1 MRKFLLFTF
10 CIGFV
15 ALSAQLPQSDLFTD
29 KNQTDPM
36 TSPKASFKPIF
47 KNVPILE
54 EDFQSGIPGL
64 PAGWVTN
71 DVEQLD
77 ASGNPLGTFVA
88 GFVSGDASAANN
100 GGFFPVPDIAGN
112 TFAYA
117 NDDGP
122 PCDCDMIDVYLQT
135 PVMDF
140 STVEN
145 AAVTFNAFQDGNF
158 GSGDW
163 TVQASINGVDW
174 VTEFTSS
181 AADDGSPEWKE
192 VVVTLFDY
200 DGEAEVWLR
209 FQWSD
214 ASAWATGF
222 AVDNIVVD
230 QILDDN
236 LSLQEVF
243 SADPNNPDLENVVIE
258 YSQVPLE
265 QTVSMWLG
273 AAVSN
278 NGINPQSNIIV
289 SAEIFSNGVS
299 QGVFESDPLASL
311 EFLETDSI
319 FFDSGFTPS
328 ELGEVEVQMSVSSDN
343 PDQNPDNNSGVESF
357 LVTEN
362 IYARDQNSLTLF
374 QSNATNE
381 FRSANLYEM
390 PVGGTTVYG
399 LAVAFGAGITDP
411 TQPGTI
417 CEIELWNA
425 ALDDILAN
433 AEYEIE
439 EDDINESGGAS
450 FAVIPFEDPYE
461 VEAGEVVMGT
471 VHHFGGSP
479 EENVRIGLSGQS
491 IPQTSF
497 FQDEAGT
504 WFFTLNTP
512 MVRLI
517 TAEITGL
524 EDIGFENGLKL
535 LQNYPNPFNGNTIIE
550 FELEQA
556 QDVLIELRDIEGK
569 LILSK
574 DFGLLNQGPQRWNF
588 ENNNLAAGL
597 YTYTL
602 ITENASISKKMLVE

>member
-1 MRKFLLFTF
+1 MKKILLFTF
-10 CIGFV
+10 CLVFV
-15 ALSAQLPQSDLFTD
+15 GLSAQLPQSDLF
-29 KNQTDPM
+29 KVKSETDPM
-36 TSPKASFKPIF
+36 TSVKASFKPIF

-54 EDFQSGIPGL
+54 EDFQLGIPGL
-64 PAGWVTN
+64 PVGWVTN
-71 DVEQLD
+71 DVEQTD
-77 ASGNPLGTFVA
+77 NMNNPLGTFVS
-88 GFVSGDASAANN
+88 GFVSGDATAANN
-100 GGFFPVPDIAGN
+100 GGFFPVPDVAGN

-122 PCDCDMIDVYLQT
+122 PCNCDMIDVYLQT

-163 TVQASINGVDW
+163 TVQASVNGTDW

-181 AADDGSPEWKE
+181 AADDASPEWKE

-200 DGEAEVWLR
+200 DGEGQVWLR

-214 ASAWATGF
+214 ASAWTSGF
-222 AVDNIVVD
+222 AIDNVVVD

-243 SADPNNPDLENVVIE
+243 SADPNNPDIANVVIE

-278 NGINPQSNIIV
+278 NGINTQTNIVV

-299 QGVFESDPLASL
+299 QGVFESDPLGSL

-328 ELGEVEVQMSVSSDN
+328 ELGEVEVQMSISSDN
-343 PDQNPDNNSGVESF
+343 PDENPDNNSGAESF
-357 LVTEN
+357 LVTQN
-362 IYARDQNSLTLF
+362 IYARDQNSLSLF

-399 LAVAFGAGITDP
+399 LAVAFGAGLTDP
-411 TQPGTI
+411 TQVGTI
-417 CEIELWNA
+417 CEVELWNA
-425 ALDDILAN
+425 ALDDILTN
-433 AEYEIE
+433 AEYEIQE
-439 EDDINESGGAS
+439 GDISESGEANFG
-450 FAVIPFEDPYE
+450 VIAFEDPYE
-461 VEAGEVVMGT
+461 VEEGEVVMGA
-471 VHHFGGSP
+471 VHHFGGSA
-479 EENVRIGLSGQS
+479 EENVRVGLSGQS

-512 MVRLI
+512 MIRLI
-517 TAEITGL
+517 TEEITGL
-524 EDIGFENGLKL
+524 EDFSFENGLKL

-588 ENNNLAAGL
+588 DGNNLSAGL